1 LNGLNKGEIEWIPA
15 RVSSGSTGKRLQPPP
30 PSGSHGRA
38 RAMYSDGRLR
48 VLGIHGYIRP
58 EQGSKQNANK
68 HRPNG
73 RNINENDQK
82 PYLLAGFPLDYNGA
96 YVRACSVAVSG
107 KRSCPGD
114 SQPPPDPYVSYVP
127 GHTLSEAWFL
137 LGFGPEVK
145 LV

>member
-1 LNGLNKGEIEWIPA
+1 
-15 RVSSGSTGKRLQPPP
+15 
-30 PSGSHGRA
+30 
-38 RAMYSDGRLR
+38 MYSDGRLR

-127 GHTLSEAWFL
+127 GHTLSEAWLL
-137 LGFGPEVK
+137 LGFGTEVK
-145 LV
+145 ACVIIIIAKMIITITMLILHTGY

>member
-1 LNGLNKGEIEWIPA
+1 
-15 RVSSGSTGKRLQPPP
+15 
-30 PSGSHGRA
+30 
-38 RAMYSDGRLR
+38 MYSDGRLR

-145 LV
+145 LM